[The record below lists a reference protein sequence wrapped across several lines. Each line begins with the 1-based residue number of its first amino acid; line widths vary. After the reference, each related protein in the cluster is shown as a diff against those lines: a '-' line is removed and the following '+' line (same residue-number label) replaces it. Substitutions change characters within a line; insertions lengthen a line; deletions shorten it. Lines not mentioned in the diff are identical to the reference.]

1 MAICLPKINR
11 EKLLNALKTGELTI
25 EKLYKLSDKEA
36 HQLLAK
42 YVGAENA
49 TFVNAKFEQ
58 AKLSNQKTAFV
69 NWIKKTTSFID
80 PVRRDMLKKVG
91 NVKKFLEPD
100 AEKGFMED
108 LAEMKLGF
116 KVSELEAK
124 TLLDM
129 KEKIDEFKTKIP
141 ENSPR
146 GSTERMAYGY
156 AIEDFKTFIGER
168 KLGAQSLKFK
178 ERFLPQNLWRDIV
191 DIAGIS
197 KSLVATLDNS
207 FLGRQGWKTLLDGK
221 YKIWGE
227 TVKNSFVNMGK
238 ELFTKGKGF
247 FESRDDAVIR
257 TIRAKIWSDPNA
269 LNGKYNAAKNGYG
282 LGVLHE
288 EAFPTSLPERV
299 PLLGR
304 VFKAAET
311 AFNGSALEMR
321 HKLANAIIENAEKNG
336 VDMLDPR
343 EATAR
348 GKRVSSLTGRGEIGK
363 LGVIGEELNV
373 LTFSIRFLKSNF
385 DTLTAHLFDKT
396 MTPTAKIEA
405 VKSTL
410 RIAAS
415 TTAILSIADMLGFD
429 VEWDPRSTKSGQI
442 CHKNHC
448 FDVTGGMRGLVT
460 LGSRMVPTLHN
471 GEWGFWRKT
480 ATGKWIKMGGDKYGE
495 QTALDTF
502 EQFFE
507 GKLSPSAG
515 AIRDIWKGQKF
526 DGEKPDFVNTTIG
539 LVVPISAQQLMEEL
553 QKGNDDILI
562 AMIGEML
569 GFGITDTDLRVS
581 GAKWNK
587 LKNKV
592 DDKTY
597 NQAIQT
603 VTDKFNER
611 AKKLENSFRWSKMNN
626 DERSKELDKIRREET
641 DKIFSRYGIK

>member
-11 EKLLNALKTGELTI
+11 EALLNALKKSELTI
-25 EKLYKLSDKEA
+25 EKLYKLSDKER
-36 HQLLAK
+36 HQLLEK
-42 YVGAENA
+42 YVGENA
-49 TFVNAKFEQ
+49 SFVNAKFEQ
-58 AKLSNQKTAFV
+58 AMLSNQKTAFV
-69 NWIKKTTSFID
+69 NWIKRTTSFTD
-80 PVRRDMLKKVG
+80 PIRKDMLKRVE
-91 NVKKFLEPD
+91 NNKKFLSPD
-100 AEKGFMED
+100 EAGKFMDD
-108 LAEMKLGF
+108 LAEMRLGI
-116 KVSELEAK
+116 KVSEIEAK

-129 KEKIDEFKTKIP
+129 KEKIDDFKAKIP

-146 GSTERMAYGY
+146 GSVERMAYGY
-156 AIEDFKTFIGER
+156 AVENFKSFIGER

-178 ERFLPQNLWRDIV
+178 ERFLPQNLWKNIV
-191 DIAGIS
+191 DVAGIT
-197 KSLVATLDNS
+197 KSLVATFDNS
-207 FLGRQGWKTLLDGK
+207 FMGRQGWKSLLDGK
-221 YKIWGE
+221 YRIWAS
-227 TVKNSFVNMGK
+227 TVKNSFANIGT
-238 ELFTKGKGF
+238 ELFTKGKGL
-247 FESRDDAVIR
+247 FESRDDAVMR
-257 TIRAKIWSDPNA
+257 TIKAKIWSDPNA

-288 EAFPTSLPERV
+288 EAFPTSLPERI
-299 PLLGR
+299 PLFGR

-321 HKLANAIIENAEKNG
+321 YKLANAIIANAERNG
-336 VDMLDPR
+336 VNMLDVK

-348 GKRVSSLTGRGEIGK
+348 GKRVSSMTGRGEIGK

-373 LTFSIRFLKSNF
+373 LMFSVRFLKSNF

-396 MTPTAKIEA
+396 MTPTAKMEA

-415 TTAILSIADMLGFD
+415 TTAILAVADILGFD
-429 VEWDPRSTKSGQI
+429 IEWDPRSSRSGQI
-442 CHKNHC
+442 CYENHC

-480 ATGKWIKMGGDKYGE
+480 ASGKWIKMGGDKYGE
-495 QTALDTF
+495 QTALDIF

-507 GKLSPSAG
+507 GKLSPAAG

-539 LVVPISAQQLMEEL
+539 LIVPISAQQLMDEL
-553 QKGNDDILI
+553 KKGNDDILI
-562 AMIGEML
+562 AMMGEVL
-569 GFGITDTDLRVS
+569 GFSITETTLRGS
-581 GAKWNK
+581 GAKWDK

-592 DDKTY
+592 DEKVY
-597 NQAIQT
+597 NQSLKI
-603 VTDKFNER
+603 VTDRFNER
-611 AKKLENSFRWSKMNN
+611 AKKLENSLRWSKMNN